1 MNDVTLEYYEENSQT
16 FVEST
21 LSVNMSG
28 FYSEFLSH
36 VQPGAHILDLGCG
49 SGRDSREFIKRGF
62 RVTAVDGSPT
72 LCQLA
77 EQVIGQPVLHLQ
89 FQDLSYQEEFDGI
102 WACASLLHLP
112 LQQIP
117 DILKKIVA
125 ALKPNGVLY
134 LSFKYGHFEGIRG
147 GRYYTDLDEN
157 TLSKLIEASGD
168 LRIVKTWL
176 TDDARPESDDRWINM
191 ICTSQAK

>member
-36 VQPGAHILDLGCG
+36 VQPGGHILDLGCG

-62 RVTAVDGSPT
+62 RVTAIDGSRA

-117 DILKKIVA
+117 DILKKIVD
-125 ALKPNGVLY
+125 ALKPDGALY
-134 LSFKYGHFEGIRG
+134 LSFKYGHFEGVRG

-157 TLSKLIEASGD
+157 TLSKLIKNSGG

-176 TDDARPESDDRWINM
+176 TNDARPESNDRWINM
-191 ICTSQAK
+191 ICTNQAK

>member
-1 MNDVTLEYYEENSQT
+1 MNDATLEYYEENSQT

-36 VQPGAHILDLGCG
+36 VQPGGHILDLGCG

-62 RVTAVDGSPT
+62 RVTAIDGSPA

-77 EQVIGQPVLHLQ
+77 EQVIGQPVLQLQ

-117 DILKKIVA
+117 DILKKIVD

-134 LSFKYGHFEGIRG
+134 LSFKYGHFEGVRG
-147 GRYYTDLDEN
+147 GRYYTDLDESALS
-157 TLSKLIEASGD
+157 TLIKDCGGLH
-168 LRIVKTWL
+168 IVKTWL
-176 TDDARPESDDRWINM
+176 TNDARPESNDRWINM
-191 ICTSQAK
+191 ICTNQAK

>member
-16 FVEST
+16 FVAST

-28 FYSEFLSH
+28 FYSEFLSL
-36 VQPGAHILDLGCG
+36 VQPGGHILDLGCG

-62 RVTAVDGSPT
+62 RVTAIDGSPT

-89 FQDLSYQEEFDGI
+89 FQDLFYQGEFDGI

-112 LQQIP
+112 LEQIP
-117 DILKKIVA
+117 DILKKIVV

-134 LSFKYGHFEGIRG
+134 LSFKYGHFEGVRG
-147 GRYYTDLDEN
+147 SRYYTDLDES
-157 TLSKLIEASGD
+157 TLSALITSSGG

-176 TDDARPESDDRWINM
+176 TNDARPESNDRWINM
-191 ICTSQAK
+191 ICTNQAK

>member
-1 MNDVTLEYYEENSQT
+1 MNDATLEYYEENSQT

-36 VQPGAHILDLGCG
+36 VQPGGHILDLGCG

-62 RVTAVDGSPT
+62 RVTAIDGSRA

-89 FQDLSYQEEFDGI
+89 FQDLSYQGEFDGI

-112 LQQIP
+112 LEQIP

-134 LSFKYGHFEGIRG
+134 LSFKYGHFEGVRG
-147 GRYYTDLDEN
+147 GRYYTDLDESALS
-157 TLSKLIEASGD
+157 TLIKDCGGLH
-168 LRIVKTWL
+168 IVKTWL
-176 TDDARPESDDRWINM
+176 TNDARPESNDRWINM

>member
-36 VQPGAHILDLGCG
+36 VQPGGHILDLGCG

-62 RVTAVDGSPT
+62 RVTAIDGSRA

-89 FQDLSYQEEFDGI
+89 FQDLSYQGEFDGI

-112 LQQIP
+112 LEQIP

-134 LSFKYGHFEGIRG
+134 LSFKYGHFEGVRG
-147 GRYYTDLDEN
+147 GRYYTDLDESALS
-157 TLSKLIEASGD
+157 TLIKDCGGLH
-168 LRIVKTWL
+168 IVKTWL
-176 TDDARPESDDRWINM
+176 TNDARPESNDRWINM
-191 ICTSQAK
+191 ICTNQAK

>member
-16 FVEST
+16 FVRST

-36 VQPGAHILDLGCG
+36 VQPGGHILDLGCG

-62 RVTAVDGSPT
+62 RVTAIDGSPA

-77 EQVIGQPVLHLQ
+77 KQVIGQPVLHLQ

-117 DILKKIVA
+117 DILKKIVD
-125 ALKPNGVLY
+125 ALKPHGVLY
-134 LSFKYGHFEGIRG
+134 LSFKYGHFEGVRG

-157 TLSKLIEASGD
+157 TLSKLIKNSGG

-176 TDDARPESDDRWINM
+176 TNDARPESNDRWINM
-191 ICTSQAK
+191 ICTNQAK

>member
-1 MNDVTLEYYEENSQT
+1 MNDVTLEYYEENSQP

-36 VQPGAHILDLGCG
+36 VQPGGHILDLGCG

-176 TDDARPESDDRWINM
+176 TNDARPESNDRWINM

>member
-36 VQPGAHILDLGCG
+36 VQPGGHILDLGCG

-62 RVTAVDGSPT
+62 RVTAIDGSPS

-117 DILKKIVA
+117 DILKKIVD
-125 ALKPNGVLY
+125 ALKPNGALY
-134 LSFKYGHFEGIRG
+134 LSFKNGHFEGVRG

-157 TLSKLIEASGD
+157 TLSKLIKNTGS

-176 TDDARPESDDRWINM
+176 TSDARPESNDRWINM
-191 ICTSQAK
+191 ICTNQAK

>member
-1 MNDVTLEYYEENSQT
+1 MNDVTLEYYEENSHT

-36 VQPGAHILDLGCG
+36 VQPGGHILDLGCG

-62 RVTAVDGSPT
+62 SVTAIDGSPT

-77 EQVIGQPVLHLQ
+77 EEVIGQPVLHLQ
-89 FQDLSYQEEFDGI
+89 FQDLSYQGEFDGI

-112 LQQIP
+112 LEQIP

-134 LSFKYGHFEGIRG
+134 LSFKYGHFEGVRG
-147 GRYYTDLDEN
+147 GRYYTDLDES
-157 TLSKLIEASGD
+157 TLSALITISGG
-168 LRIVKTWL
+168 LHIVKTWL
-176 TDDARPESDDRWINM
+176 TNDARPESNDRWINM
-191 ICTSQAK
+191 ICTNQAK

>member
-36 VQPGAHILDLGCG
+36 VQPGGHILDLGCG

-62 RVTAVDGSPT
+62 RVTAIDGSPT

-117 DILKKIVA
+117 DILKKIVD
-125 ALKPNGVLY
+125 ALKPNGALY
-134 LSFKYGHFEGIRG
+134 LSFKYGHFEGVRG

-157 TLSKLIEASGD
+157 TLSKLIKNSGG
-168 LRIVKTWL
+168 LCIVKTWL
-176 TDDARPESDDRWINM
+176 TNDARAESNDRWINM
-191 ICTSQAK
+191 ICTNQAK